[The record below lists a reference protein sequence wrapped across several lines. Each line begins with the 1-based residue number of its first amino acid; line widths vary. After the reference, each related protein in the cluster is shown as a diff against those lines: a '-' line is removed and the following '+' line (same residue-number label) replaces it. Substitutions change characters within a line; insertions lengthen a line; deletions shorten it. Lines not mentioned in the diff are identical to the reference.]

1 MLAVA
6 LRGMSAE
13 AFVQWSFTHY
23 LRIAHPAYARE
34 LAAPS
39 RATAARPPAMPAAT

>member
-1 MLAVA
+1 MGL
-6 LRGMSAE
+6 E

-34 LAAPS
+34 LAASPL
-39 RATAARPPAMPAAT
+39 RATSRPAAMRPAA